1 MLEATVHQCG
11 RTTIK
16 DKWNINHSLI
26 SNKLYYINSGYL
38 YCDDFKMTQGN
49 LYIIN
54 DNTKHKWSIGKEF
67 DHLHFDFSIT
77 PKLFGDDIIAIPVD
91 KHPRLVAFIDACN
104 MCFSDKERINNNEFN
119 NSILLSLLCLC
130 NEVVPIFQHPDN
142 SISKIINII
151 KYSETTPTVNAL
163 ADIAHLEVS
172 YFIKKFKKE
181 TGMTPYQFINNL
193 RLDQAYADL
202 SQKMSIAE
210 VAFKYGF
217 SSESSFS
224 NAFKKKFGVRPS
236 YVQK

>member
-11 RTTIK
+11 RTTIT
-16 DKWNINHSLI
+16 DKWNINYSLI

-49 LYIIN
+49 IYIIN
-54 DNTKHKWSIGKEF
+54 DNAKHKWTIGKEF
-67 DHLHFDFSIT
+67 DHLHFDFTIT
-77 PKLFGDDIIAIPVD
+77 PKLLGDDIIAIPID
-91 KHPRLVAFIDACN
+91 KHPHLAAFIDACN
-104 MCFSDKERINNNEFN
+104 MFFSDKEHTGNNDFN
-119 NSILLSLLCLC
+119 NSMVLSLLHLC
-130 NEVVPIFQHPDN
+130 NEIVPIFHHPDN
-142 SISKIINII
+142 SISKVISLI
-151 KYSETTPTVNAL
+151 KYSETTPSVHTL

-181 TGMTPYQFINNL
+181 TGMTPYQFINNF

-202 SQKMSIAE
+202 NEKMSVAE

-224 NAFKKKFGVRPS
+224 NAFKKKFGIRPS
-236 YVQK
+236 YIQK